1 MTVRRKNARR
11 NRYWSAAIHRLE
23 DAQGLMSLAQAGQ
36 RRRWRGACYIAGIAV
51 ECMIKYAVCYQHGL
65 IYVDDKFPELIAG
78 KGHDLV
84 YGIEKANLSHA
95 VRHPEIALVWNQ
107 VKEWE
112 VNWRYAPDDGAPNEC
127 RRFVEACATFCAWI
141 RRFIIQ

>member
-11 NRYWSAAIHRLE
+11 NRYLSAAIHRLE

-51 ECMIKYAVCYQHGL
+51 ECMIKYAVCIRHSL
-65 IYVDDKFPELIAG
+65 IYVDDQFPELIASR
-78 KGHDLV
+78 GHDLV
-84 YGIEKANLSHA
+84 YGIEKANLTHA
-95 VRHPEIALVWNQ
+95 VGHSEIAEKWNR

-112 VNWRYAPDDGAPNEC
+112 VNWRYAPDDGDPNEC
-127 RRFVEACATFCAWI
+127 RRFVESCDTFCTWI
-141 RRFIIQ
+141 LEVI